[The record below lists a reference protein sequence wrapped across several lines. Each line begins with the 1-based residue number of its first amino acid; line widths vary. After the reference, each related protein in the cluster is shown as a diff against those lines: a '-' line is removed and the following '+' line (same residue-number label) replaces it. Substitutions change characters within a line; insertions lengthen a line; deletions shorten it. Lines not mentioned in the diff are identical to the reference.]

1 MKKIRVM
8 IVEDSDVVRMLLE
21 EIISR
26 DSRLEVVASVS
37 SAEEGLRLLHKVA
50 PDVISLDIRLP
61 GMNGFQATKR
71 IMSEK
76 PTPIVVV
83 SASVEKEDLKVSMNA
98 LKAGALTIVEKPVG
112 TTRADY
118 REMADRLC
126 TQLSIM
132 SAVKVVRQRRPRV
145 PATVVR
151 PSGPQTYRI
160 QKDGAFRVL
169 GIAAS
174 TGGPNALEKLLGG
187 LPADFPLPILV
198 VQHITSSFLEGFAAW
213 LDDVC
218 PFAAAVA
225 RDGEVPVAGK
235 VYVAPAESH
244 LQVRAGRIWLDSG
257 PPVSNQRPSG
267 TVLFESLAREFGS
280 GAVGVLLTGM
290 GDDGAK
296 GLSELRAA
304 GGYTITEDESTAVV
318 YGMPQAAVRLG
329 ASCESLPLH
338 EIAAR
343 VLELITDSGQ
353 EGDRREERNT
363 ANHPG

>member
-1 MKKIRVM
+1 MKKTRVM
-8 IVEDSDVVRMLLE
+8 IIEDSAVVRMLLE

-26 DSRLEVVASVS
+26 DSRLEVAASVS
-37 SAEEGLRLLHKVA
+37 SAEEALRVLHKAA

-71 IMSEK
+71 IMSER

-98 LKAGALTIVEKPVG
+98 LKAGALAIVEKPVG
-112 TTRADY
+112 TTRSDY
-118 REMADRLC
+118 QEMADQLC
-126 TQLSIM
+126 TQLAIM
-132 SAVKVVRQRRPRV
+132 SAVKVIRQRRPPSPS
-145 PATVVR
+145 PAAR
-151 PSGPQTYRI
+151 PSGSQAYRI
-160 QKDGAFRVL
+160 QEGGAFRVL

-174 TGGPNALEKLLGG
+174 TGGPNALEKLLNG
-187 LPADFPLPILV
+187 LPADFPLPILL

-225 RDGEVPVAGK
+225 RDGEVLVAGK
-235 VYVAPAESH
+235 VYVAPAERH
-244 LQVRAGRIWLDSG
+244 LTVRAGRIRLDLG
-257 PPVSNQRPSG
+257 PPVSSQRPSG

-280 GAVGVLLTGM
+280 RAVGVLLTGM

-296 GLSELRAA
+296 GLLELRAV
-304 GGYTITEDESTAVV
+304 GGYTIAEDESTAVV
-318 YGMPQAAVRLG
+318 YGMPQAALRLG
-329 ASCESLPLH
+329 AACESLPVH
-338 EIAAR
+338 DVAAR
-343 VLELITDSGQ
+343 ILDLIADSGQ

>member
-8 IVEDSDVVRMLLE
+8 IIEDSDVVRMLLE

-26 DSRLEVVASVS
+26 DSRLEVAASVAN
-37 SAEEGLRLLHKVA
+37 AEEGLRLLNTVA

-71 IMSEK
+71 IMSER
-76 PTPIVVV
+76 PIPIVVV
-83 SASVEKEDLKVSMNA
+83 SASVEKEDLKISINA

-112 TTRADY
+112 TTRANFQ
-118 REMADRLC
+118 EMADHLC
-126 TQLSIM
+126 TQLAIM
-132 SAVKVVRQRRPRV
+132 SAVKVIRQRRPLS
-145 PATVVR
+145 PTPVVR
-151 PSGPQTYRI
+151 PSSPQAY
-160 QKDGAFRVL
+160 QVHKNGAFGVL

-174 TGGPNALEKLLGG
+174 TGGPNALEKLLNG
-187 LPADFPLPILV
+187 LPTDFPMPILL
-198 VQHITSSFLEGFAAW
+198 VQHITPSFLEGFASW

-225 RDGEVPVAGK
+225 RDGEIPVAGK
-235 VYVAPAESH
+235 VYVAPAERH
-244 LQVRAGRIWLDSG
+244 LQVKAGRISLDLS
-257 PPVSNQRPSG
+257 PPVSSQRPSG

-280 GAVGVLLTGM
+280 RAIGILLTGM

-296 GLSELRAA
+296 GLSELRAV
-304 GGYTITEDESTAVV
+304 GGYTIVEDESTAVV

-329 ASCESLPLH
+329 AACEALPVH
-338 EIAAR
+338 DIAAR
-343 VLELITDSGQ
+343 ILDLIADSGQ

>member
-1 MKKIRVM
+1 MRKIRVM
-8 IVEDSDVVRMLLE
+8 IIEDSDVVRMLLE

-26 DSRLEVVASVS
+26 DSRLEVAASVS
-37 SAEEGLRLLHKVA
+37 SAEEGLRLLNKVA

-71 IMSEK
+71 IMSER

-83 SASVEKEDLKVSMNA
+83 SASVEKEDLKISINA

-112 TTRADY
+112 TTRANFQ
-118 REMADRLC
+118 EMADQLC
-126 TQLSIM
+126 TQLAIM
-132 SAVKVVRQRRPRV
+132 STVKVIRQRRPPS
-145 PATVVR
+145 PAPVAR
-151 PSGPQTYRI
+151 PSSPPAYQI
-160 QKDGAFRVL
+160 HKNGAFGML

-174 TGGPNALEKLLGG
+174 TGGPNALEKLLNG
-187 LPADFPLPILV
+187 LPADFPLPILL
-198 VQHITSSFLEGFAAW
+198 VQHITPSFLPGFAAW

-218 PFAAAVA
+218 PFSVAVA
-225 RDGEVPVAGK
+225 REGAILGTGK

-244 LQVRAGRIWLDSG
+244 LKVRAGRIRLDLS
-257 PPVSNQRPSG
+257 PPVSSQRPSG

-280 GAVGVLLTGM
+280 GAIGVLLTGM

-296 GLSELRAA
+296 GLSELRTA
-304 GGYTITEDESTAVV
+304 GGYTIVEDESTAVV

-329 ASCESLPLH
+329 AACESLPLH

-343 VLELITDSGQ
+343 ILDLIEDSGQ
-353 EGDRREERNT
+353 EGDRSEERNT
-363 ANHPG
+363 ANHSG

>member
-1 MKKIRVM
+1 MRKISVM
-8 IVEDSDVVRMLLE
+8 IIEDSDVVRMLLE

-26 DSRLEVVASVS
+26 DSRLAVAASVS
-37 SAEEGLRLLHKVA
+37 SAEEGLRLLHTVA

-71 IMSEK
+71 IMSER

-112 TTRADY
+112 TTRSDY
-118 REMADRLC
+118 QEMADQLC
-126 TQLSIM
+126 TQLAIM
-132 SAVKVVRQRRPRV
+132 SAVKVIRQRRPPSPS
-145 PATVVR
+145 PAAR
-151 PSGPQTYRI
+151 PSGPQAYRVR
-160 QKDGAFRVL
+160 KDDALRAL

-174 TGGPNALEKLLGG
+174 TGGPNALEKLLNG

-198 VQHITSSFLEGFAAW
+198 VQHITPSFLPGFAAW

-218 PFAAAVA
+218 PFAAAIA
-225 RDGEVPVAGK
+225 RDGEIPVAGK
-235 VYVAPAESH
+235 VYVAPAGSH
-244 LQVRAGRIWLDSG
+244 LKVRAGRIRLDSS
-257 PPVSNQRPSG
+257 PPISSQRPSG
-267 TVLFESLAREFGS
+267 TVLFESLAREFG
-280 GAVGVLLTGM
+280 ARAIGVLLTGM

-296 GLSELRAA
+296 GLSELRAI
-304 GGYTITEDESTAVV
+304 GGYTIAEDESTAVV

-329 ASCESLPLH
+329 AACESLPLH

-343 VLELITDSGQ
+343 VLDLIADSGQ
-353 EGDRREERNT
+353 ERDCREERNT

>member
-1 MKKIRVM
+1 MKKTRVM
-8 IVEDSDVVRMLLE
+8 IIEDSDVVRMLLE
-21 EIISR
+21 EIIGR
-26 DSRLEVVASVS
+26 DSRLEVAASVS
-37 SAEEGLRLLHKVA
+37 SAEEALRVLRTVA

-71 IMSEK
+71 IMSER

-98 LKAGALTIVEKPVG
+98 LKAGALAIVEKPVG
-112 TTRADY
+112 TTRSDY
-118 REMADRLC
+118 REMADQLC
-126 TQLSIM
+126 TQLAIM
-132 SAVKVVRQRRPRV
+132 SDVKVIRQRRPPAPSPAARPAGSQAYRV
-145 PATVVR
+145 R
-151 PSGPQTYRI
+151 
-160 QKDGAFRVL
+160 KDGAFRVL

-174 TGGPNALEKLLGG
+174 TGGPNALERLLNG

-198 VQHITSSFLEGFAAW
+198 VQHITPSFLEGFAAW

-218 PFAAAVA
+218 PFVAAVA

-244 LQVRAGRIWLDSG
+244 LKVRAGRIRLDPG
-257 PPVSNQRPSG
+257 RPVSTQRPSG

-280 GAVGVLLTGM
+280 RAVGVLLTGM

-296 GLSELRAA
+296 GLSELRAV
-304 GGYTITEDESTAVV
+304 GGYTIVEDESTAVV

-329 ASCESLPLH
+329 AACESLPLH

-343 VLELITDSGQ
+343 VLDVITDSGQ
-353 EGDRREERNT
+353 ERDCRDERIAT
-363 ANHPG
+363 DHSG

>member
-1 MKKIRVM
+1 MRKIRVM
-8 IVEDSDVVRMLLE
+8 IIEDSDVVRMLLE

-26 DSRLEVVASVS
+26 DPRLEVAASVS
-37 SAEEGLRLLHKVA
+37 SAEEGLQLLHKVA

-83 SASVEKEDLKVSMNA
+83 SASVEKEDLKISMNA

-112 TTRADY
+112 TTRSDY
-118 REMADRLC
+118 QEMADQIR
-126 TQLSIM
+126 TQLAIM
-132 SAVKVVRQRRPRV
+132 SAVKVVRQRRSPS
-145 PATVVR
+145 PSPGAR
-151 PSGPQTYRI
+151 PSGLQAHPVRKNGT
-160 QKDGAFRVL
+160 FRVL
-169 GIAAS
+169 GIATS
-174 TGGPNALEKLLGG
+174 TGGPNALERLLNG
-187 LPADFPLPILV
+187 LPADFSLPILI
-198 VQHITSSFLEGFAAW
+198 VQHITPSFLQGFAAW

-235 VYVAPAESH
+235 VYVAPTESH
-244 LQVRAGRIWLDSG
+244 LTVRAGRIRLDPG
-257 PPVSNQRPSG
+257 PPVSSQRPSG
-267 TVLFESLAREFGS
+267 TVLFESLACEFGS
-280 GAVGVLLTGM
+280 RAIGVLLTGM
-290 GDDGAK
+290 GDDGAR
-296 GLSELRAA
+296 GLVELRTV
-304 GGYTITEDESTAVV
+304 GGYTIVEDESTAVV

-329 ASCESLPLH
+329 AACESLPLH
-338 EIAAR
+338 EIATR
-343 VLELITDSGQ
+343 VLDLIADSGQ